1 MIIIR
6 LANQTLPLLLF
17 AHPGMMLSG
26 SAKLAAPLAATIAER
41 LTTTIIKTIHM
52 PNLPHFCPSPVEDL
66 FDFSKCFRKYDFK
79 CHHLHPPSPLSS

>member
-41 LTTTIIKTIHM
+41 FTITIIKTIHM
-52 PNLPHFCPSPVEDL
+52 PNLPHFRPSPVEDL